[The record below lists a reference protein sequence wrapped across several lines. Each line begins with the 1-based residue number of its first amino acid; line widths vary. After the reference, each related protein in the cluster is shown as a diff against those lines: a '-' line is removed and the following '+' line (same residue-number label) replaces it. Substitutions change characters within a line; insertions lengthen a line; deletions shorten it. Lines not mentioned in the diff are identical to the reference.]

1 MSNKAEFRSFC
12 SYGWHKGFYN
22 DKDTKKSLLDIN
34 YTDFFEKP
42 LDEEFPYDS
51 AYELLCGS
59 CHHFSLSLQKIL
71 NYNPYIIE
79 GNNHVGFHSF
89 CQIYRK
95 KRWYY
100 IDARGITTS
109 FDEFME
115 IAKNFVSD
123 EYTIRPV
130 GPNDIDEWEK
140 DSDYNEEA
148 LAFAEAVIVKYKE
161 CYTLSNEG

>member
-1 MSNKAEFRSFC
+1 MSNIWEFRSFC

-22 DKDTKKSLLDIN
+22 DENSEKTLFDIN
-34 YTDFFEKP
+34 YTDFFEAP
-42 LDEEFPYDS
+42 QDEDFPYDS
-51 AYELLCGS
+51 AYDLLCGS
-59 CHHFSLSLQKIL
+59 CHHFSLSLQRIF

-79 GNNHVGFHSF
+79 GNNKVSFHSF

-115 IAKNFVSD
+115 IAQNFVTD

-130 GPNDIDEWEK
+130 GPDDINEWKK
-140 DSDYNEEA
+140 DSYYNDEA
-148 LAFAEAVIVKYKE
+148 LAFAEAVIRKYKRY
-161 CYTLSNEG
+161 YTL